1 VPVTPKRPAADLRG
15 ALASLVAGGELPS
28 YVREHIGAS
37 WQRSLQSGLTPDRLE
52 VPFDPNV
59 NRDGLLAQAARPV
72 LHQLAADLA
81 GSSVAVLLTNERG
94 QVVDRR
100 VNEPR
105 LVALLDRI
113 LLAPGYVYAEETVGT
128 NGIGTALTQR
138 RPSTVEGEEHFTE
151 ALTGL
156 ACAGAPITDSRSG
169 RILGVIDLTCLAGE
183 RSALM
188 LPFAIGVARE
198 IEQRLIDDARLSERL
213 VIQRLLRERRRA
225 RGPLVFITPQN
236 MITNSAADRLV
247 ESQDEAILREIANRR
262 CGADHRDVEGLLLS
276 SGTEVSARVE
286 PIMDSGFLA
295 GTILRLSPAGARS
308 RAERRYATFGWA
320 SLTATERSVIDLV
333 AQGLTNREA
342 GERLFLSHHTV
353 GFHLRSIYRKLE
365 VTSRVDLTRLVLEQE
380 TLEDRVSQGP

>member
-1 VPVTPKRPAADLRG
+1 
-15 ALASLVAGGELPS
+15 LPS

-52 VPFDPNV
+52 VPFDPDV

-72 LHQLAADLA
+72 LDQLAADLA
-81 GSSVAVLLTNERG
+81 GSRIAVLLTNERG

-100 VNEPR
+100 VNEPW
-105 LVALLDRI
+105 LVVLLDRI
-113 LLAPGYVYAEETVGT
+113 LLAPGYVYAEEAVGT

-138 RPSTVEGEEHFTE
+138 SPSAVEGEEHFTQ

-156 ACAGAPITDSRSG
+156 ACAGAPITDPRSG

-188 LPFAIGVARE
+188 LPFAIGAARE
-198 IEQRLIDDARLSERL
+198 IEQRLVDDARLSERL
-213 VIQRLLRERRRA
+213 VIQRFLQERRRA
-225 RGPLVFITPQN
+225 KGPLVFITPQT
-236 MITNSAADRLV
+236 MITNTAADRLV
-247 ESQDEAILREIANRR
+247 EPQDEALLRQIADRR
-262 CGADHRDVEGLLLS
+262 CGADHGDVQGLVLS

-286 PIMDSGFLA
+286 PVTDSGFLA
-295 GTILRLSPAGARS
+295 GTILRLTPADARPG
-308 RAERRYATFGWA
+308 AERGHATFGWE

-333 AQGLTNREA
+333 AHGLTNREA
-342 GERLFLSHHTV
+342 GERLFVSHHTV

-365 VTSRVDLTRLVLEQE
+365 VSSRVDLARLALEHE
-380 TLEDRVSQGP
+380 TLEDRASQGG